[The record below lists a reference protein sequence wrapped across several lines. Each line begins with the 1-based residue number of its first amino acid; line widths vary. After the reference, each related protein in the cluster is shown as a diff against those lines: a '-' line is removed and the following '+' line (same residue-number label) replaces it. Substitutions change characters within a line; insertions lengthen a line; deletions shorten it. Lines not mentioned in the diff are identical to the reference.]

1 MLRSHG
7 TLKYTLVLR
16 RYEHHT
22 VVNNNSYAVLRS
34 HGTLKYTLALRRYEH
49 HTVVNEAI
57 PSFNGESREIKRTV
71 PLNASLFT

>member
-7 TLKYTLVLR
+7 TLKYTPALR
-16 RYEHHT
+16 RYEHQT
-22 VVNNNSYAVLRS
+22 VVNNISCAVFRS
-34 HGTLKYTLALRRYEH
+34 HGTLKYTPALRRYEH

-71 PLNASLFT
+71 PLNASLVT